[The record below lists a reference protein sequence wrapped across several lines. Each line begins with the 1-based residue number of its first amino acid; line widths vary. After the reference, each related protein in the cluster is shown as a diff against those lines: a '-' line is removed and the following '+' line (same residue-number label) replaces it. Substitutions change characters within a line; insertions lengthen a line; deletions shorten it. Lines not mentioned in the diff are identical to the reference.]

1 MNALELFASTDS
13 KNLERFYD
21 ITKTRSALI
30 NFAKNV
36 YPHHHKYR
44 LVERAGKTDLVV
56 IIPTHSVTDESTQ
69 KVAGKF
75 KGQHI
80 IFIES
85 KGIDPTFRYSD
96 NVNLALKYSLRYKPE
111 WIVVVDNDV
120 VIHDTLNNL
129 KKNLLNMPSSIDI
142 ISSSSHTETTVLLKK
157 TGLSDMLLYL
167 RNRILKKKIS
177 IKCQTLLKK
186 YNVDYIMRT
195 DARPFEKIIDHYKT
209 AACFFVFRAQF
220 VKNLNGYVYSTDF
233 IHGGEDTTLCLRYQN
248 LLQVINWRISD
259 SGRTL
264 AGAGDRR
271 ALKNIV
277 GTVLVDRFI
286 KDSLLNVSG
295 SK

>member
-111 WIVVVDNDV
+111 WIVVIDSDI

-129 KKNLLNMPSSIDI
+129 KKNLLNVPPDVDI
-142 ISSSSHTETTVLLKK
+142 VSSHIETTALIKK
-157 TGLSDMLLYL
+157 TRLSEMLLYL
-167 RNRILKKKIS
+167 RNRLLWKKNS
-177 IKCQTLLKK
+177 TKCQMLLKK

-195 DARPFEKIIDHYKT
+195 DARPFEKIINHYKT
-209 AACFFVFRAQF
+209 AACFFVFRALF
-220 VKNLNGYVYSTDF
+220 CELSVVYS
-233 IHGGEDTTLCLRYQN
+233 
-248 LLQVINWRISD
+248 
-259 SGRTL
+259 
-264 AGAGDRR
+264 
-271 ALKNIV
+271 LKIR
-277 GTVLVDRFI
+277 L
-286 KDSLLNVSG
+286 S
-295 SK
+295 